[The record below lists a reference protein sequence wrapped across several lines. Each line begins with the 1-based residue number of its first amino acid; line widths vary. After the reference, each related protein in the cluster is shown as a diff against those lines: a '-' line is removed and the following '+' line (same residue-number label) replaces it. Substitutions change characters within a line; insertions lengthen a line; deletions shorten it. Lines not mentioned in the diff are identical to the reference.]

1 MEATSHCHG
10 AFNGVASAS
19 TRELRSVKRR
29 DPLKPIW
36 NDYALAI
43 FCAAFNHRR
52 HLKSAY
58 DNK

>member
-19 TRELRSVKRR
+19 TRELRSVKDR
-29 DPLKPIW
+29 DPLKQIW

-43 FCAAFNHRR
+43 FYAAFNHRR
-52 HLKSAY
+52 HLKSAL
-58 DNK
+58 NKK

>member
-1 MEATSHCHG
+1 MEATSHCHR

-52 HLKSAY
+52 HLKSA
-58 DNK
+58 